1 MQQKN
6 IRLSSGVRPAS
17 MYHSEEII
25 REFQNQKILAMK
37 LDRAVRA
44 VGDEVKSHLNN
55 IGAGAQ
61 RLLYYTSCFSDEYYD
76 VCTRQNLEDARFR
89 KGIFHLVSRWSI
101 VFDMI
106 NTYIEDLVKNY
117 SPAELAAIRD
127 ALMRANVYL
136 STSTLTSYSFS
147 TAVATTVC
155 LYVTLPPSGIKAVSG
170 LTGAAIGGLGL
181 YGIVQ
186 KAADSAHRLQVMHPA
201 YYQALYLRE
210 LEMMYFLVEP
220 AFIRSGVLTQQWT
233 DSPYSAAD
241 KILKLMGRH

>member
-1 MQQKN
+1 
-6 IRLSSGVRPAS
+6 

-25 REFQNQKILAMK
+25 RQLQNQKILAMK
-37 LDRAVRA
+37 LDRAARA
-44 VGDEVKSHLNN
+44 VGEEVKGHLSN

-61 RLLYYTSCFSDEYYD
+61 RLLYYTSCFTDEYYE

-89 KGIFHLVSRWSI
+89 KGIAHLVSRWSI

-106 NTYIEDLVKNY
+106 NVYVEELVKNY
-117 SPAELAAIRD
+117 SPAELAAIQH
-127 ALMRANVYL
+127 ALMRANVYI

-147 TAVATTVC
+147 ATVATTVC
-155 LYVTLPPSGIKAVSG
+155 LYVTLPTSGLKVVSG
-170 LTGAAIGGLGL
+170 LTGAVVGTLGL

-186 KAADSAHRLQVMHPA
+186 QAADSAHRLRVIHPA

-220 AFIRSGVLTQQWT
+220 AFMRAGVLNQRWKEGP
-233 DSPYSAAD
+233 DSAAD
-241 KILKLMGRH
+241 KILKLMGRHS